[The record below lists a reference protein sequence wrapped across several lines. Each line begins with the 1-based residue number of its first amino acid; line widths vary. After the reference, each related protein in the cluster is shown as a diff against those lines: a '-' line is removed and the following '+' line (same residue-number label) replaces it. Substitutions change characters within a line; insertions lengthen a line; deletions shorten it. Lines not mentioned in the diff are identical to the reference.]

1 MGKNNMKKLE
11 MDTQCYLCYLKRNA
25 DIAHSLGDE
34 ATATRFIRKIMEL
47 YLSAPAG
54 ATAPCFGPQVAQ
66 LIEEFYGIRD
76 EDRFR
81 QEKAESNQF
90 ILQRLDA
97 VRDAITQAEDPVYA
111 GLQWAI
117 LGNYIDFSALRGEVS
132 FSFLE
137 ELMKSAE
144 QMDVDAAAY
153 RQLCEDLRR
162 GKQLLYLCDNAGE
175 IGFDRLFAE
184 AIQEKY
190 PHLAITFCV
199 RGGPAGND
207 ATREDAAAVGVPFP
221 VIDNGSRL
229 AGTQIELLGEEA
241 KQALDT
247 ADVILAKGQANVET
261 MLGCGYN
268 VYYAFLVKCQRF
280 IDLFG
285 KEKFTP
291 MLFRERAGQ

>member
-1 MGKNNMKKLE
+1 MKKIE
-11 MDTQCYLCYLKRNA
+11 MDTQCYLCYLQRNV

-34 ATATRFIRKIMEL
+34 ATATEFIRRLMQL

-54 ATAPCFGPQVAQ
+54 VTAPWFGPHVAD
-66 LIEEFYGIRD
+66 LIRDFYGITE

-81 QEKAESNQF
+81 QEKEDSNRF
-90 ILQRLDA
+90 VLERMDTLRSTIR
-97 VRDAITQAEDPVYA
+97 QAEDPVYA

-132 FSFLE
+132 FQALE
-137 ELMKSAE
+137 EMMEKAS
-144 QMDVDAAAY
+144 QMHVDRKTY
-153 RQLCEDLRR
+153 QQLCEELSHASR
-162 GKQLLYLCDNAGE
+162 LLYLCDNAGE
-175 IGFDRLFAE
+175 IGMDRLFAE
-184 AIQEKY
+184 AIAEKY
-190 PHLAITFCV
+190 PQLQITFCV
-199 RGGPAGND
+199 RGAAAVND
-207 ATREDAAAVGVPFP
+207 ATREDAAAVGIPFP
-221 VIDNGSRL
+221 VIDNGTRI

-241 KQALDT
+241 KQALDA

-268 VYYAFLVKCQRF
+268 VYYAFLIKCQRF

-291 MLFRERAGQ
+291 MLFRELGQDTGN